1 MRYEYRD
8 IGIERGLNDQMSIY
22 ILSLRNRIHEL
33 TKPMKYLLLLLPFL
47 MAFSG
52 PVDRSFA
59 LPEGTASLKKDAKK
73 LCEHYRQRVLKGE
86 SMASIA
92 KLYSEDPG
100 SAPNGGQYD
109 GVVPGMMVAEF
120 EKVAYSLKP
129 GEISEV
135 FETQYGFHFIQLI
148 SRRGDTLS
156 LRHLLITR
164 D

>member
-1 MRYEYRD
+1 
-8 IGIERGLNDQMSIY
+8 
-22 ILSLRNRIHEL
+22 
-33 TKPMKYLLLLLPFL
+33 MKYLILFLLPCL
-47 MAFSG
+47 MLVG
-52 PVDRSFA
+52 LPVYHAPAEAEHVSY
-59 LPEGTASLKKDAKK
+59 LKKDAKK
-73 LCEHYRQRVLKGE
+73 LCEYYRQRVLKGE

-109 GVVPGMMVAEF
+109 GVVPGMMVAGF

-135 FETQYGFHFIQLI
+135 FETPFGFHFIQLI
-148 SRRGDTLS
+148 SRKGDTLS

>member
-1 MRYEYRD
+1 MKT
-8 IGIERGLNDQMSIY
+8 IIF
-22 ILSLRNRIHEL
+22 ILIA
-33 TKPMKYLLLLLPFL
+33 PFML
-47 MAFSG
+47 MANEAPKRQETVSI
-52 PVDRSFA
+52 
-59 LPEGTASLKKDAKK
+59 LKKDAKK
-73 LCEHYRQRVLKGE
+73 LAEYYRQRVIRGE

-109 GVVPGMMVAEF
+109 GIVKGIMVPEF
-120 EKVAYSLKP
+120 EKVAFSLKP

-148 SRRGDTLS
+148 SRNGDTLS
-156 LRHLLITR
+156 LRHVLITR

>member
-1 MRYEYRD
+1 
-8 IGIERGLNDQMSIY
+8 
-22 ILSLRNRIHEL
+22 
-33 TKPMKYLLLLLPFL
+33 MKTFLLLIITPFML
-47 MAFSG
+47 MANAPLKETTPS
-52 PVDRSFA
+52 A
-59 LPEGTASLKKDAKK
+59 IIKKDAKK
-73 LCEHYRQRVLKGE
+73 LAEFYRQRVLKGE
-86 SMASIA
+86 SMASVA

-109 GVVPGMMVAEF
+109 GIVKGVMVPEF
-120 EKVAYSLKP
+120 EKVAFSLKP

-148 SRRGDTLS
+148 SRKGDTLS